1 MCEENIIKP
10 YLPNKTAEELYKY
23 EVNEFKKEK
32 GKTNFVNNCDDETAV
47 NELLNPL
54 GAYPHAF
61 VLACVMDRQ
70 TKAEN
75 AWRVP
80 WIVFKY
86 LGRFD
91 IDYLAIS
98 RDEIHKIFKDHV
110 KHRFKDI
117 MADLFCCAVK
127 RIQRDY
133 AGDAGKI
140 WNDTPPSGLLI
151 YRFLQFQGVG
161 IKIATMATNI
171 LMRRFGIE
179 LRDRRSIDIS
189 PDVHTVRVF
198 QRLGLTS
205 FDKDNEIKSREG
217 TMYIARAINPEY
229 PGIFDYPCWDV
240 GAHYCHAQ
248 NPECK
253 KGEEKC
259 PFFDFCPSNKD
270 NKLT

>member
-1 MCEENIIKP
+1 MCEEKNIKP
-10 YLPNKTAEELYKY
+10 FFPNKTAEKLYEYAENEL
-23 EVNEFKKEK
+23 EKEK
-32 GKTNFVNNCDDETAV
+32 GKTEFVKGETAV

-54 GAYPHAF
+54 GQYPHAF
-61 VLACVMDRQ
+61 VLGCVMDRQ

-75 AWRVP
+75 AWRIP
-80 WIVFKY
+80 KKIFDD

-91 IDYLAIS
+91 IDFLAS
-98 RDEIHKIFKDHV
+98 KEEDIHRIFKQDV

-133 AGDAGKI
+133 AGDASKI

-171 LMRRFGIE
+171 LMCRFGVE

-217 TMYIARAINPEY
+217 TMYIARAIYPEY
-229 PGIFDYPCWDV
+229 PGIFDYPCWHV
-240 GAHYCHAQ
+240 GNQFCDAQ
-248 NPECK
+248 SPKCK
-253 KGEEKC
+253 KEDGLKC

>member
-1 MCEENIIKP
+1 MCELKP
-10 YLPNKTAEELYKY
+10 YLPNKIAEGLYNYAKGELEK
-23 EVNEFKKEK
+23 VK
-32 GKTNFVNNCDDETAV
+32 GKIDFVSKCDDKEAV

-54 GAYPHAF
+54 GEYPHAF

-75 AWRVP
+75 AWQIP
-80 WIVFKY
+80 WIVFKD

-91 IDYLAIS
+91 IAFLAS
-98 RDEIHKIFKDHV
+98 KEEDIHRIFKQGV

-117 MADLFCCAVK
+117 MADLFCCAVT
-127 RIQRDY
+127 RIQKDY
-133 AGDAGKI
+133 AGNASRI
-140 WNDTPPSGLLI
+140 WNDKPSSGLLI
-151 YRFLQFQGVG
+151 YRFLQFKGVG

-171 LMRRFGIE
+171 LMRQFGVE

-217 TMYIARAINPEY
+217 TMYMARAICPEY
-229 PGIFDYPCWDV
+229 PGIFDYPCWFV
-240 GAHYCHAQ
+240 GNRFCDAQ
-248 NPECK
+248 GPKCK
-253 KGEEKC
+253 KDGETC
-259 PFFDFCPSNKD
+259 PFFNFCPSKTEN
-270 NKLT
+270 

>member
-1 MCEENIIKP
+1 MCELKP
-10 YLPNKTAEELYKY
+10 FFPNETAEKLFKCAEDKY
-23 EVNEFKKEK
+23 EEEK
-32 GKTNFVNNCDDETAV
+32 GKTEFVKDCDDKDLI

-61 VLACVMDRQ
+61 VLGCVMDRQ

-75 AWRVP
+75 AWQVP
-80 WIVFKY
+80 WIVFKA

-98 RDEIHKIFKDHV
+98 SDEIHKIFKEQV

-133 AGDAGKI
+133 DGDASRI
-140 WNDTPPSGLLI
+140 WKDKPSSGFLI
-151 YRFLQFQGVG
+151 YRFLQFKGVG

-171 LMRRFGIE
+171 LMRRFGVE

-205 FDKDNEIKSREG
+205 FDKDNEIKAREG
-217 TMYIARAINPEY
+217 TMYMARAINPEY
-229 PGIFDYPCWDV
+229 PGIFDYPCWFV
-240 GAHYCHAQ
+240 GSHFCDAQ
-248 NPECK
+248 GPKCK
-253 KGEEKC
+253 KEDGQC
-259 PFFDFCPSNKD
+259 PFFNFCPSKIEN
-270 NKLT
+270 

>member
-1 MCEENIIKP
+1 MCELKP
-10 YLPNKTAEELYKY
+10 FFPNETAEKLFKCAEDKY
-23 EVNEFKKEK
+23 EEEK
-32 GKTNFVNNCDDETAV
+32 GKTEFVKECDDKDLI

-61 VLACVMDRQ
+61 VLGCVMDRQ

-75 AWRVP
+75 AWQVP
-80 WIVFKY
+80 WIVFKA

-98 RDEIHKIFKDHV
+98 SDEIHKIFKEQV

-133 AGDAGKI
+133 DGDASRI
-140 WNDTPPSGLLI
+140 WNDKPSSGLLI
-151 YRFLQFQGVG
+151 YRFLQFKGVG

-171 LMRRFGIE
+171 LMRRFGVE

-205 FDKDNEIKSREG
+205 FDKDNEIKAREG
-217 TMYIARAINPEY
+217 TMYMARAINPEY
-229 PGIFDYPCWDV
+229 PGIFDYPCWFV
-240 GAHYCHAQ
+240 GSHFCDAQ
-248 NPECK
+248 GPKCK
-253 KGEEKC
+253 KEDGQC
-259 PFFDFCPSNKD
+259 PFFSFCPSKNE
-270 NKLT
+270 N

>member
-1 MCEENIIKP
+1 MCEENSSKL
-10 YLPNKTAEELYKY
+10 YFPNKTAEELYNYAVK
-23 EVNEFKKEK
+23 ELENEK
-32 GKTNFVNNCDDETAV
+32 GKTEFVRGETAV

-54 GAYPHAF
+54 GEYPHAF

-75 AWRVP
+75 AWRIP
-80 WIVFKY
+80 KIVFDD
-86 LGRFD
+86 LRRFD
-91 IDYLAIS
+91 IDYLVS
-98 RDEIHKIFKDHV
+98 SEDDIHRIFKEKV

-133 AGDAGKI
+133 GGDASRI
-140 WNDTPPSGLLI
+140 WNDKPSSGLLI
-151 YRFLQFQGVG
+151 YRFLQFKGVG

-217 TMYIARAINPEY
+217 TMYMARAIYPEY
-229 PGIFDYPCWDV
+229 PGIFDYPCWFV
-240 GAHYCHAQ
+240 GNQFCEAQ
-248 NPECK
+248 IPKCK
-253 KGEEKC
+253 KEDGKQC
-259 PFFDFCPSNKD
+259 PFFDFCPSNKE
-270 NKLT
+270 NR

>member
-1 MCEENIIKP
+1 MCEQNSIKP
-10 YLPNKTAEELYKY
+10 FLPNKIAEGLYNYAVK
-23 EVNEFKKEK
+23 EFEKEK
-32 GKTNFVNNCDDETAV
+32 GKTKFVNEDDEKAERA
-47 NELLNPL
+47 NKLLNPL
-54 GAYPHAF
+54 GEYPHAF
-61 VLACVMDRQ
+61 VLGCVMDRQ

-75 AWRVP
+75 AWQIPRV
-80 WIVFKY
+80 VSDE

-98 RDEIHKIFKDHV
+98 SDKIHTIFKEHV

-127 RIQRDY
+127 RIQKDY
-133 AGDAGKI
+133 SGDASRI
-140 WNDTPPSGLLI
+140 WNDKPSSGLLI
-151 YRFLQFQGVG
+151 YSFLQFKGVG

-171 LMRRFGIE
+171 LMRQFGVE

-217 TMYIARAINPEY
+217 TMYMARAICPEY
-229 PGIFDYPCWDV
+229 PGIFDYPCWHV

-248 NPECK
+248 NPECT
-253 KGEEKC
+253 KC
-259 PFFDFCPSNKD
+259 PFSCFCPSNNND
-270 NKLT
+270 